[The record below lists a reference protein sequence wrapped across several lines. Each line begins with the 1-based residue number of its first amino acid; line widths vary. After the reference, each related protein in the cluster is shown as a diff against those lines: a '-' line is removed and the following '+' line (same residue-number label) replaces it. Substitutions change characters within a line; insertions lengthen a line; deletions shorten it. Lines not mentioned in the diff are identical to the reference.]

1 MKMKKLGYA
10 LAFVLLCTIMLTVSV
25 GALWVGS
32 TYIDSPDS
40 DSGQGWSYDG
50 NTKTLTLENFNLVHT
65 YVDGKKTFEDGISS
79 DSDLTVVLKGNNTIS
94 APRNGLMSDESLTIE
109 GEGTLTI
116 ISAGTNAIYT
126 KNGNI
131 AINGG
136 QITVTSADNDGVL
149 AQKNLSIAGENTKVT
164 VENAIGY
171 GIRGCDG
178 INISDKASV
187 TITKSELS
195 GVYSDKGP
203 ISITGGSSM
212 TITNAYICLYA
223 PQNTIS
229 LENSTVTIME
239 GYCGLFSKKALSLD
253 KSTVTIA
260 KVTTEALRCESGDI
274 SLLNG
279 STLTVQKS
287 GGHDGSHNRHGI
299 YTSKNVKIDAS
310 TVTITEAS
318 HMKDN
323 KASPIKGMY
332 VTGNLTITNGSTVK
346 IGLGGKINDN
356 GLYSQSTI
364 TIDGKDTTVEI
375 DNVGSSAIYGK
386 GGVSIAK
393 NANVIIH
400 ATGEHGVYSDKDIT
414 IDGIEITV
422 ISAAKDGIHAEE
434 KVTIQ
439 DKSIVEIQK
448 TNYSG
453 ICGLKGIFVTDSE
466 VYIATYKPGD
476 PTSPAPDTTGLQI
489 GHVGF
494 YTYFDNGNNPT
505 VTLTDSIVKFGT
517 VTQEAIRCIG
527 DLEIHGSDVNI
538 KKAGIYDNKNP
549 RHGIHASGNILV
561 NDSTVILTEVH
572 QKDKENSKLNGM
584 YANGNITIENGSTV
598 QIALDIPDTANPA
611 VIATAGLVDN
621 DCLFAEN
628 CIYIRG
634 KNTSVEIGNVTQ
646 SGMFSSNGITISDYA
661 KVTVKNAGNAGIYSD
676 GSIRIIDNGKA
687 TVAYAAQDGVHV
699 GKNGASGVTLTIQ
712 DGTVD
717 IWETGLS
724 GIYSFYPIKL
734 ENATITIGSDVDTY
748 IENSGIYTDSS
759 LEILDCQTIDIGKV
773 SESGVRAFGGLTIQ
787 NSTVTVEDCGSRPQN
802 DPYHALGT
810 SSGNIHIINS
820 TITVAHSYQE
830 TIKSGGNLWMQNSNV
845 TVTDTD
851 MSGLSARYDIQIEN
865 SYVDILHSDEA
876 PLSKMPILTN
886 SAIVTETETSIDI
899 NPANRL
905 NLYSEVGSLKK
916 PLTNYATGATT
927 TLPTEADF
935 DFPAPDQ
942 FMGWF
947 ENEDFSGSPVTEI
960 VAADDATEEIT
971 LYAKWYSIIS
981 APHRSD
987 VSKVL
992 PLLAS
997 QDWTVRQAIANTNDE
1012 LVAWIAEQMQEVC
1025 APYGVTAA
1033 VRIDTL
1039 NPAEKGKYGNPEGND
1054 GSFRFTV
1061 TLSKGT
1067 GETYYEKDVTIDTGI
1082 ITATAISKTYSN
1094 WHHSLAMLF
1103 SQQYPITATTTDGG
1117 TITDEGITEVFY
1129 DRNHSYTITPDDG
1142 YEIVSVLIDGED
1154 IGAVEKYTFKR
1165 VKKEHTIHVIFQ
1177 PIVEEAVQE

>member
-32 TYIDSPDS
+32 TYIDSTAS
-40 DSGQGWSYDG
+40 SSGQGWVYDG
-50 NTKTLTLENFNLVHT
+50 NTKTLTLNNFILEHK
-65 YVDGKKTFEDGISS
+65 YEDGKKTFEDGISS
-79 DSDLTVVLKGNNTIS
+79 VSDLTVVLKGNNTIS

-109 GEGTLTI
+109 GEGKLTI

-136 QITVTSADNDGVL
+136 QITVKSADNDGVL
-149 AQKNLSIAGENTKVT
+149 AQKTLSIAGENTKVT
-164 VENAIGY
+164 VENAKGY
-171 GIRGCDG
+171 GIRGLDG

-187 TITKSELS
+187 TITSANQN
-195 GVYSDKGP
+195 GIYSDKGS
-203 ISITGGSSM
+203 ISLTDGSSA
-212 TITNAYICLYA
+212 TITKAYICLHA
-223 PQNTIS
+223 PEGTIS
-229 LENSTVTIME
+229 LENSTVTIAE

-253 KSTVTIA
+253 NSTVTIE
-260 KVTTEALRCESGDI
+260 KVGTEALRCKSGDI
-274 SLLNG
+274 SLQNG

-287 GGHDGSHNRHGI
+287 GGHDGSNNRHGI
-299 YTSKNVKIDAS
+299 YTSQNVNIDAS

-318 HMKDN
+318 H
-323 KASPIKGMY
+323 ATSPTKGMY

-346 IGLGGKINDN
+346 MGLNGKINDN
-356 GLYSQSTI
+356 GLYAEGTI
-364 TIDGKDTTVEI
+364 TIDGTNTTVEI

-386 GGVSIAK
+386 GGVNIAK

-400 ATGEHGVYSDKDIT
+400 ATGEHGLYCDKDIT
-414 IDGIEITV
+414 IDGSEITV
-422 ISAAKDGIHAEE
+422 ISAAKDGIHAVE

-439 DKSIVEIQK
+439 DKSIVEIHTAGQ
-448 TNYSG
+448 SG
-453 ICGLKGIFVTDSE
+453 ICGLKGIFVTGSE

-476 PTSPAPDTTGLQI
+476 PTSPAPDTTGWQI
-489 GHVGF
+489 GHSGF
-494 YTYFDNGNNPT
+494 YASYDKTDKPT
-505 VTLTDSIVKFGT
+505 VTLTDSIVEFGIIT
-517 VTQEAIRCIG
+517 REAIRCNG
-527 DLEIHGSDVNI
+527 DLEMRGSEVNI
-538 KKAGIYDNKNP
+538 RKAGIYNNNKP
-549 RHGIHASGNILV
+549 RHGIHADRNILV

-584 YANGNITIENGSTV
+584 YATGDITIENGSTV

-611 VIATAGLVDN
+611 VIANAGLVDN

-634 KNTSVEIGNVTQ
+634 ENTSVEIGNVTQ
-646 SGMFSSNGITISDYA
+646 SGMFSSNGITISDDA

-676 GSIRIIDNGKA
+676 GSIRIIDNGTV

-717 IWETGLS
+717 IWKTGLS

-810 SSGNIHIINS
+810 SSGDIHIINS

-947 ENEDFSGSPVTEI
+947 ENEDFSGSRVTEI

-1025 APYGVTAA
+1025 APYGVTAT

-1165 VKKEHTIHVIFQ
+1165 VKEEHTIHIIFQ
-1177 PIVEEAVQE
+1177 PIAEEAVQE